1 MKRVNGS
8 YRQLD
13 YESNSIKGVGA
24 SSRNE
29 FYKDISYHKN
39 CVKTRKD
46 KPFSLLLILKNLF
59 QKFNF

>member
-24 SSRNE
+24 SSWNE
-29 FYKDISYHKN
+29 FYNDISYTKIALKQE
-39 CVKTRKD
+39 KT
-46 KPFSLLLILKNLF
+46 
-59 QKFNF
+59 NFFRFYHY